1 MEYKICSRE
10 KDIMSIMWNVF
21 ASFGY
26 KDAVGVGGKDETA
39 EGMARYAVD
48 EGLSCKVLLCNC
60 INCKAMAEVAA
71 MSIEAA
77 EAVEFPDFSLKIS
90 CPDEVKELLY
100 LYSLDE
106 YCKFTEGEYSFVG
119 MSGDTK
125 IFEGGVSNCEVYCS
139 FDLVHCAKVM
149 GDSVVGANVPE
160 TVVFAEEGADGIA
173 YEIAYTMRLSGCLA
187 TSYLSGGTI
196 GECEAFSKAN
206 GAESIIRVF
215 ADGKIQIKDFV
226 TGTVTETDYETFVGY
241 YEEDEHEHEHH
252 HHHDCDCGHCH

>member
-26 KDAVGVGGKDETA
+26 SDAVEVGGKDKTA
-39 EGMARYAVD
+39 EGIARLAID
-48 EGLSCKVLLCNC
+48 NGLSCKVLLCNC
-60 INCKAMAEVAA
+60 INDRAMAEIVA

-90 CPDEVKELLY
+90 CSEAVKELLY

-106 YCKFTEGEYSFVG
+106 YCQFTEGEFSFAG
-119 MSGDTK
+119 ISGDTK

-139 FDLVHCAKVM
+139 FDLSLCGKVM
-149 GDSVVGANVPE
+149 EDSAVGTNVPE
-160 TVVFAEEGADGIA
+160 TIIYPEDGADGIA

-187 TSYLSGGTI
+187 TSHLSGGTI
-196 GECEAFSKAN
+196 EECEAFSKSR
-206 GAESIIRVF
+206 GIESIIRVF
-215 ADGKIQIKDFV
+215 ADGKIQIKDFL
-226 TGTVTETDYETFVGY
+226 TGTVTETDYNTFVGY
-241 YEEDEHEHEHH
+241 YEEDEHEHH